1 MYIWQSP
8 QWPEFQVDLVAL
20 QPALTAARYAQGRA
34 MGLAS
39 HLQLMDLGDLQLQG
53 WADEAIATAQI
64 EGEILQINSVRASAA
79 RRLGLQDAKAME
91 RDARTEA
98 TLDVL
103 QAAIEQSHQPL
114 THDTLHGWQA
124 ALFPNGRSGIQKIRT
139 GAYRDHAE
147 PMQIVTPS
155 LGKPDIVHYQAP
167 NSADVQAQMTW
178 LIDWFNSSQTET
190 DGLVRAALA
199 HLWLEAIH
207 PFEDGNGRV
216 GRALVEMAL
225 AQDLKTDKRLWSLSQ
240 QMWLDRAGYFAQL
253 QAATGQGNMDVTPW
267 VQWFVGCVH
276 KAADATWE
284 HMQTALRKTHF
295 WAELREQHP
304 QLTPTQ
310 TKAINK
316 LYDVGPDGFVNGI
329 STEKYVNL
337 CRVSR
342 ATAYREL
349 TALCEMG
356 VLVQTGTGR
365 GTRYKLE
372 RQTQSN
378 GIKVLT

>member
-1 MYIWQSP
+1 
-8 QWPEFQVDLVAL
+8 
-20 QPALTAARYAQGRA
+20 
-34 MGLAS
+34 
-39 HLQLMDLGDLQLQG
+39 
-53 WADEAIATAQI
+53 
-64 EGEILQINSVRASAA
+64 
-79 RRLGLQDAKAME
+79 
-91 RDARTEA
+91 
-98 TLDVL
+98 
-103 QAAIEQSHQPL
+103 
-114 THDTLHGWQA
+114 
-124 ALFPNGRSGIQKIRT
+124 
-139 GAYRDHAE
+139 
-147 PMQIVTPS
+147 
-155 LGKPDIVHYQAP
+155 
-167 NSADVQAQMTW
+167 
-178 LIDWFNSSQTET
+178 
-190 DGLVRAALA
+190 
-199 HLWLEAIH
+199 
-207 PFEDGNGRV
+207 
-216 GRALVEMAL
+216 
-225 AQDLKTDKRLWSLSQ
+225 
-240 QMWLDRAGYFAQL
+240 
-253 QAATGQGNMDVTPW
+253 
-267 VQWFVGCVH
+267 VH

-284 HMQTALRKTHF
+284 QMQTALRKTHF
-295 WAELREQHP
+295 WAELREEHP